1 MKTTLSNTSSAKN
14 SAAFTRRHW
23 LGQSAAIGFGLLCG
37 IHSANAA
44 APKAKILEIKTISK
58 QPEFYNGWPT
68 VARKKNGELMVAWSG
83 GRSGHVCPF
92 GRVELM
98 TSFDDGKTWTWPRV
112 LLDTDIDDRD
122 AGVLE
127 TAKGTLLVTTF
138 TSLAYQSTSYF
149 GQEKG
154 AYKSNPAW
162 IAAHARIPDDKKREA
177 QLGEFVIR
185 STDGGLSW
193 SKPIDTIVNSPHGPT
208 QLADGRLLY
217 VGKQLW
223 KGPMNS
229 WSEKKKIGVSESKD
243 DGKTWQWLADIPSRP
258 GDQLNASYHELH
270 AVEAADGTIITQ
282 IRNHNK
288 ENKGE
293 TLQTE
298 SKDGG
303 KTWSVP
309 HSIGVWGLPSFLTRL
324 KDDRLLMTYGYRR
337 KPFGNQ
343 ARVSDDNGKTWSEPI
358 TISDD
363 GASGDLGYPSTV
375 QLDDG
380 SLLTIWYEN
389 PKDSDNAVLRQAK
402 WTLE

>member
-1 MKTTLSNTSSAKN
+1 MKNPLIQNIPAL
-14 SAAFTRRHW
+14 TRRRW
-23 LGQSAAIGFGLLCG
+23 LGQSAVLGSGWLFGIQSG
-37 IHSANAA
+37 KAA
-44 APKAKILEIKTISK
+44 APKASILEIKTISK

-68 VARKKNGELMVAWSG
+68 VARRKNGQLVVTWSG
-83 GRSGHVCPF
+83 GRVGHVCPF
-92 GRVELM
+92 GRVEMM
-98 TSFDDGKTWTWPRV
+98 TSHDDGKTWNWPRV

-122 AGVLE
+122 SGVME
-127 TAKGTLLVTTF
+127 TATGTMIVTTF
-138 TSLAYQSTSYF
+138 TSLAYLR
-149 GQEKG
+149 GD
-154 AYKSNPAW
+154 AYKKKPSW
-162 IAAHARIPDDKKREA
+162 MAAHARIQDDKVREA
-177 QLGEFVIR
+177 QLGEWAIR

-223 KGPMNS
+223 KGPVDS
-229 WSEKKKIGVSESKD
+229 WSEKKKIGVAESSD
-243 DGKTWQWLADIPSRP
+243 DGKTWKWLADIPSRP
-258 GDQLNASYHELH
+258 GDKVNAAYHELH
-270 AVEAADGTIITQ
+270 AVEAADGTIVAQ

-288 ENKGE
+288 NGAGE

-343 ARVSDDNGKTWSEPI
+343 ARVSDDNGKTWSDPI

-380 SLLTIWYEN
+380 SLVTVWYEKMKES
-389 PKDSDNAVLRQAK
+389 PNAVLRQAHWK
-402 WTLE
+402 LE